1 MVDKEAQESSVY
13 VSFKTPRI
21 GLTSPA
27 QYLEYM
33 KVRQHPP
40 KERVGLQG
48 RKAAAAAAARRQGGV
63 LQCMKARQLPGRG
76 KAAMEGEGRFMGRGR
91 PRGSSMTLGQYLL

>member
-1 MVDKEAQESSVY
+1 MVDKEVQESSVY

-33 KVRQHPP
+33 KVRQHSR
-40 KERVGLQG
+40 KGWGLQG
-48 RKAAAAAAARRQGGV
+48 
-63 LQCMKARQLPGRG
+63 
-76 KAAMEGEGRFMGRGR
+76 ER
-91 PRGSSMTLGQYLL
+91 PRRSSSTTSGQ

>member
-33 KVRQHPP
+33 KVRQHPL

-48 RKAAAAAAARRQGGV
+48 RKAAAAAVARGEAAPTQGKSG
-63 LQCMKARQLPGRG
+63 AS
-76 KAAMEGEGRFMGRGR
+76 GEK
-91 PRGSSMTLGQYLL
+91 GSSSSTR